1 MHAYRMMSDIG
12 TPLLISQ
19 TDKLAADSSF
29 KLAAILIGGNFNFT
43 SYYCTMVMH
52 ILCTVGVL
60 IQ

>member
-1 MHAYRMMSDIG
+1 MMLDIG

-29 KLAAILIGGNFNFT
+29 KLAAAILIGGNFNFT
-43 SYYCTMVMH
+43 SYYCTKVMH
-52 ILCTVGVL
+52 ILCTVGDL